1 LNLEH
6 IKNAFLLEWN
16 ALELNNDIIFLICLT
31 VAIISLTFFLSLLES
46 SILYVDELK
55 VSILKRKKPKRA
67 KVFSAIIK
75 RKKSHLSSMV
85 VLNTIVSIMGSTILG
100 ALSSA
105 YFGSFMV
112 AIYSFILTYFIL
124 TISKILPKLLAISH
138 ALTVFESSAYI
149 IRALYFMTIPMLWT
163 TQIITYWLTKEEKHT
178 TKNQSE
184 EEFYAI
190 IDHYKEKG
198 VIHDTEKSVFERV
211 MKMKNKKA
219 NELFNKSVSKIKLEN
234 FDITANDVYE
244 QYEKNPPRKIFVIYK
259 GKVSGVLYNKD
270 ISRAIAYDNGKT
282 KIIHLMRD
290 PIIVSQ
296 DENLFE
302 IVHRLNNEE
311 KSVAVVLDNKNNP
324 VGVLTPKVIY
334 RYLLKNVNL
343 LSTIDLDTGV
353 LSRKNFIYKI
363 KETFKSYEENQKESF
378 SIVFL
383 NIKKFSDYNDKYGYH
398 QGDKILKEIS
408 KRIKKHI
415 HEENDT
421 LGRLGEG
428 FGIIMNNTDE
438 KQAQKILA
446 HIEEELNLKN
456 IFLKSA
462 ITEYNNSSYI
472 EDYLQ
477 MIRTNNQKIKD
488 ATYFSEDKLK

>member
-1 LNLEH
+1 MNIENL
-6 IKNAFLLEWN
+6 KTSFLLEWN
-16 ALELNNDIIFLICLT
+16 ALEFNNDIIFLICLT
-31 VAIISLTFFLSLLES
+31 IVIISSTFFLSLLES

-55 VSILKRKKPKRA
+55 VSIIKKRKPKRA
-67 KVFSAIIK
+67 KVFSAIMK
-75 RKKSHLSSMV
+75 KKKSHLSSMV
-85 VLNTIVSIMGSTILG
+85 VLNTIVSIMGSTVLG

-105 YFGSFMV
+105 YFGSFIV
-112 AIYSFILTYFIL
+112 AIYSFLLTYFIL
-124 TISKILPKLLAISH
+124 TISKILPKLLAINHS
-138 ALTVFESSAYI
+138 LTIFESSAYI
-149 IRALYFMTIPMLWT
+149 IRALYFITIPMLWT
-163 TQIITYWLTKEEKHT
+163 TQIVTYWLTREQKKT

-190 IDHYKEKG
+190 IDYYKDKG

-219 NELFNKSVSKIKLEN
+219 NELFNKSVSKFRLEN
-234 FDITANDVYE
+234 FDITANDLYK
-244 QYEKNPPRKIFVIYK
+244 QYENTPPRKIFITYK
-259 GKVSGVLYNKD
+259 GKVIGVLYNKD

-282 KIIHLMRD
+282 KIMHLMRD

-302 IVHRLNNEE
+302 IVHRLNTEE
-311 KSVAVVLDNKNNP
+311 KSVAVVMDSKDNP
-324 VGVLTPKVIY
+324 IGVLTPKVIY

-343 LSTIDLDTGV
+343 LSSIDLDTGV

-363 KETFKSYEENQKESF
+363 KEIFKDHENNKEETF

-408 KRIKKHI
+408 KKIKKHI
-415 HEENDT
+415 DSDKDV

-428 FGIIMNNTDE
+428 FGIIMQNTD
-438 KQAQKILA
+438 KSKAQ
-446 HIEEELNLKN
+446 N
-456 IFLKSA
+456 IFENIEKDLNIKHIFLTSA
-462 ITEYNNSSYI
+462 ITEYNKNNSI
-472 EDYLQ
+472 ETYLE
-477 MIRTNNQKIKD
+477 MIRINNQKMKEQD
-488 ATYFSEDKLK
+488 NL